1 MRLGRAVL
9 ILLLVGAAWG
19 QEKEQ
24 TRPLLTNSE
33 GKKIAATKTSLNQ
46 KAPQFI
52 VEEWVSETPVLKGKF
67 LYIDFWATWCGP
79 CRAAIRDANRLHQIF
94 KDRLAVI
101 GVSDEPANVVRK
113 MTKPAIE
120 YYSAIDTHRRM
131 KKELGIF
138 MIPYVIIV
146 DPQGFVRFEGDPFL
160 HHNLPKNTE
169 LWEKMIEGLIARY
182 GA

>member
-1 MRLGRAVL
+1 MRLGLSVL

-24 TRPLLTNSE
+24 TYPLLTNPE
-33 GKKIAATKTSLNQ
+33 GEKIAATKSSLSQ

-52 VEEWVSETPVLKGKF
+52 VEEWVSEKPDLRGKF

-79 CRAAIRDANRLHQIF
+79 CRAAIRDANRLHQRF

-101 GVSDEPANVVRK
+101 GVSDEPADVVRK

-120 YYSAIDTHRRM
+120 YYLAIDTQKRM

-138 MIPYVIIV
+138 LIPYVIII
-146 DPQGFVRFEGDPFL
+146 DPQGIVRFEGHPFL
-160 HHNLPKNTE
+160 HHNIPKNTE
-169 LWEKMIEGLIARY
+169 LWGKTIEELIAKY